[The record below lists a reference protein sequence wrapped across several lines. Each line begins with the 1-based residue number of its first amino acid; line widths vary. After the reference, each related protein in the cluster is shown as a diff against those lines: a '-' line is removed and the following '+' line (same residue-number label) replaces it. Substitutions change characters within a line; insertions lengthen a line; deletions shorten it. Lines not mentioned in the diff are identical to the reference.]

1 MNIFIFAIVVFS
13 VAAVIIFVTYRSV
26 MNESGVRKTVDERD
40 EPKKKEKAIR
50 VNVRTKPVMDKWTG
64 ELIPIKAYDVNEDVY
79 ILDKGCMDILM
90 IRSKDLAS
98 ANEDEVEYDCLK
110 FAKLYKVYGDDIK
123 LISMN
128 FPCNTLKQQEYFRA
142 KMEKA
147 SNEVFRAWCGKKLD
161 ELIYLEKTT
170 SREFYLMVFSND
182 IEEHKKNLATIFST
196 LGSGRDGLIGR
207 LDADK
212 KHKILYKLNNK
223 NALVS

>member
-1 MNIFIFAIVVFS
+1 MSIFIFAVVVFGI
-13 VAAVIIFVTYRSV
+13 AAVIIVMTYKSV
-26 MNESGVRKTVDERD
+26 MNKNGTKRHNIKRNEKLQKPGRGTFIQS
-40 EPKKKEKAIR
+40 KKS
-50 VNVRTKPVMDKWTG
+50 PDKWTG
-64 ELIPIKAYDVNEDVY
+64 DLIPIKAYDMDEDVY
-79 ILDKGCMDILM
+79 ILDKGYMDILM
-90 IRSKDLAS
+90 IRSKDLTS

-110 FAKLYKVYGDDIK
+110 FAKLYKVYGDDLK

-147 SNEVFRAWCGKKLD
+147 GNEVFKAWCKKKLD

-170 SREFYLMVFSND
+170 SREFYLMFFSKNL
-182 IEEHKKNLATIFST
+182 EKHKKNLATIFST
-196 LGSGRDGLIGR
+196 LGSGRDGLIGKI
-207 LDADK
+207 DAEK

>member
-1 MNIFIFAIVVFS
+1 MSILIFAVVVFGI
-13 VAAVIIFVTYRSV
+13 AAVIIVMTYKSV
-26 MNESGVRKTVDERD
+26 MNENGAKRHNTEKNEKLQKPGTGAFIQG
-40 EPKKKEKAIR
+40 KKS
-50 VNVRTKPVMDKWTG
+50 PDKWTG
-64 ELIPIKAYDVNEDVY
+64 ELIPIKAYDVDEDAY
-79 ILDKGCMDILM
+79 ILDKGYMDILM
-90 IRSKDLAS
+90 IRSKDLTS

-110 FAKLYKVYGDDIK
+110 FAKLYKVYGDDLK

-147 SNEVFRAWCGKKLD
+147 GNEVFKAWCKKKLD

-170 SREFYLMVFSND
+170 SREFYLMFFSKN

-207 LDADK
+207 IDAEK

>member
-1 MNIFIFAIVVFS
+1 MNILIFAVVVFGI
-13 VAAVIIFVTYRSV
+13 AAVIIVMTYKSV
-26 MNESGVRKTVDERD
+26 MNENGAKRHNTEKNEKLQK
-40 EPKKKEKAIR
+40 PGGGAFIQGKKS
-50 VNVRTKPVMDKWTG
+50 PDKWTG
-64 ELIPIKAYDVNEDVY
+64 ELIPIKAYDVDEDAY
-79 ILDKGCMDILM
+79 ILDKGYMDILM
-90 IRSKDLAS
+90 IRSKDLTS

-110 FAKLYKVYGDDIK
+110 FAKLYKVYGDDLK

-147 SNEVFRAWCGKKLD
+147 GNEVFKAWCKKKLD

-170 SREFYLMVFSND
+170 SREFYLMFFSKN

-207 LDADK
+207 IDAEK